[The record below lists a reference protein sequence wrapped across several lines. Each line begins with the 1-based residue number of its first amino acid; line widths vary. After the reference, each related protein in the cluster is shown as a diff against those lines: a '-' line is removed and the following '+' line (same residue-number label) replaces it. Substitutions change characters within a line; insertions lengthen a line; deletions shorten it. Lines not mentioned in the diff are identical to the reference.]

1 MRNSSERLRSP
12 LNMVG
17 VIPFRPFDGAFPVV
31 VVVVLTDIVGGSRGK
46 LPLRDTRGLIA
57 ATIMSMDGNGSEMVG
72 EFGSWVRSTLCVVC
86 ADAVED
92 DDDELS
98 VNSKRYVDRE
108 GARSG

>member
-1 MRNSSERLRSP
+1 
-12 LNMVG
+12 
-17 VIPFRPFDGAFPVV
+17 
-31 VVVVLTDIVGGSRGK
+31 
-46 LPLRDTRGLIA
+46 
-57 ATIMSMDGNGSEMVG
+57 MSMDGNGSEMVG